1 VVPVEYTNLCTMAP
15 AAPHTGFS
23 SIANRPVQAPLADDH
38 EDLLFTHLKRFNDRL
53 FEWLLWCKPERPDH
67 GLSLNNT
74 AQPLAEAMPTQCKMA
89 RPYEIFDLT
98 DDPKPKLG

>member
-1 VVPVEYTNLCTMAP
+1 MRGAGTLAQPSIGAVIKLGPGYNLYQAIK
-15 AAPHTGFS
+15 AANT
-23 SIANRPVQAPLADDH
+23 
-38 EDLLFTHLKRFNDRL
+38 DRRVGR
-53 FEWLLWCKPERPDH
+53 WCKPERPDH
-67 GLSLNNT
+67 GLSLNNP